1 MQAIKAQEIA
11 PAPVSSHYSTET
23 HRLRYSEVVR
33 RAGLGAALH
42 LFRENCRHRLRI
54 WHDAFR
60 SLRGHIRTQSAIG
73 QAGVRLGPH
82 GHQGARNART
92 LVRSLYIQ
100 RLLAIRPWADSQD
113 LELFLIGFDAGE
125 IWACDSRDR
134 LYKEQIPESAS
145 SWITPEITH
154 EIHITLDMLKRQ
166 WYKSQYES
174 ARHQNPSQ
182 SD

>member
-1 MQAIKAQEIA
+1 MQAIKAQEISPV
-11 PAPVSSHYSTET
+11 PASSHSSTEK
-23 HRLRYSEVVR
+23 HGLRYREVAR

-42 LFRENCRHRLRI
+42 LFREMLRDGWYI
-54 WHDAFR
+54 RRDAFR
-60 SLRGHIRTQSAIG
+60 SFRGHIHTQSAIG
-73 QAGVRLGPH
+73 QVGVQLGPH
-82 GHQGARNART
+82 GHRGARNART

-100 RLLAIRPWADSQD
+100 RLLAIRPWVDSQD

-125 IWACDSRDR
+125 TWACDSRDR

-145 SWITPEITH
+145 SWITPEIRS
-154 EIHITLDMLKRQ
+154 EINNTLDMLKRQ

-174 ARHQNPSQ
+174 PRQPNPSQ

>member
-1 MQAIKAQEIA
+1 MQAIKARKIS
-11 PAPVSSHYSTET
+11 PVLSSSDSSAESHV
-23 HRLRYSEVVR
+23 LRYSEVAR
-33 RAGLGAALH
+33 RAGVGAALH

-60 SLRGHIRTQSAIG
+60 SFRGHIRTQSSIG

-100 RLLAIRPWADSQD
+100 RLLAIRSWADSQD
-113 LELFLIGFDAGE
+113 LQIFLMGFDAGE
-125 IWACDSRDR
+125 IWAWGSRDR
-134 LYKEQIPESAS
+134 LYREQIPESAS
-145 SWITPEITH
+145 SWITPEIAG
-154 EIHITLDMLKRQ
+154 EIHNTLDMLKRQ

-174 ARHQNPSQ
+174 PRHRNSGQ